1 MAFNPNNGVP
11 ETKQEK
17 SFIDN
22 LTFYGEEIIFRE
34 EKIKTEASDP
44 FLSSTLPDE
53 KKEIY
58 GRYKVIK
65 TGIKQQEYKVGDYIL
80 VYKNGLPNEI
90 KIEGVGTLENTYSL
104 PTSQRVYCKIDG

>member
-1 MAFNPNNGVP
+1 MIG
-11 ETKQEK
+11 
-17 SFIDN
+17 IDN

-34 EKIKTEASDP
+34 EKIETEKGINP

-65 TGIKQQEYKVGDYIL
+65 TGLKQQEYKVGDYIL

-104 PTSQRVYCKIDG
+104 PTAQRVYCKIDG